1 VTDLRTFAFIERDHA
16 GYAINDGEAAVRL
29 ARTAGTVAVD
39 IETAGL
45 GRDMWDLR
53 CVSIGTSD
61 EVHVLDPVTQRAA
74 ITDALRAATT
84 MVFHNSPFDV
94 PVLTSLGYMR
104 IDDIERVHD
113 TIIDVRLARPSDHG
127 GHGLAD
133 AAKTHLGVDYERFK
147 RQAQQTY
154 REVTG
159 RTKAAMF
166 KESGLHSESY
176 AIYSAGDPLITIRV
190 YAAMPAAL
198 AHTFSDHPFKFS
210 GDWRAIRD
218 REQTENRQLLR
229 RSCIGIHTDFEVI
242 DEIRGELQARAA
254 DADAVLSSL
263 GIDVDLS
270 PVKVKEAAV
279 DELDRLGLLPARHPR
294 LMNGRPSASK
304 TALARINNPIV
315 EALITRSQAHAF
327 DDRYLK
333 AVEGLTFNGRVH
345 PQVAIHQARTG
356 RMSYS
361 GPPIQQFPPGV
372 RRMLRFE
379 RPVTS
384 MDWSSI
390 EPVIIANVSGETKLI
405 DQFEAGG
412 DIYLPV
418 AEAAGVDRKTA
429 KMVLLA
435 QFYGQGYRELAVRLN
450 RDEDETKKLVDELM
464 RPFGQIR
471 KAIRALRNIGDEHGK
486 VQTISRRVLPL
497 DALPETANQKFRG
510 YTAINYFVQGSAYD
524 VLAEVLYAIHLAGMD
539 DAVHAAMHDELVVDT
554 EAAPDVLRIMQ
565 APPPALIES
574 AGRVPVLRVES
585 VDLGRNWLDKKEP

>member
-1 VTDLRTFAFIERDHA
+1 MDLRTFAFIERDHA

-53 CVSIGTSD
+53 CVSIGTAD
-61 EVHVLDPVTQRAA
+61 EVHVLDPVTQRKAV
-74 ITDALRAATT
+74 TDALAAATT

-94 PVLTSLGYMR
+94 PVLTSLGYMH
-104 IDDIERVHD
+104 IDDIARVHD

-127 GHGLAD
+127 GHGLAS
-133 AAKTHLGVDYERFK
+133 AATTHLGLDYERFK
-147 RQAQQTY
+147 RQAQQTW
-154 REVTG
+154 REVTS
-159 RTKAAMF
+159 RTKSAMF
-166 KESGLHSESY
+166 KESGLDSEAY
-176 AIYSAGDPLITIRV
+176 AIYAAGDVLVTSRV

-198 AHTFSDHPFKFS
+198 AHTFSDHPFKRS

-218 REQTENRQLLR
+218 REQTANRLLLR

-242 DEIRGELQARAA
+242 DEIRGDLQGRAA

-263 GIDVDLS
+263 GIDVTLS

-279 DELDRLGLLPARHPR
+279 DELDRLGLVGSRYPR

-304 TALARINNPIV
+304 TALARINHPIV
-315 EALITRSQAHAF
+315 EALVTRSQAHAF
-327 DDRYLK
+327 DDRYLS
-333 AVEGLTFNGRVH
+333 AVEGLTFSGRVH
-345 PQVAIHQARTG
+345 PQVAIHLARTG

-372 RRMLRFE
+372 RRMLRFD

-390 EPVIIANVSGETKLI
+390 EPVIIANVAGETSLI
-405 DQFEAGG
+405 EHFEAGG
-412 DIYLPV
+412 DIYEPV
-418 AEAAGVDRKTA
+418 AKAAGVDRKTA
-429 KMVLLA
+429 KTTLLA
-435 QFYGQGYRELAVRLN
+435 QFYGQGYRELAVRLG
-450 RDEDETKKLVDELM
+450 RGEDETKQLVADLM
-464 RPFGQIR
+464 QPLTEIR
-471 KAIRALRNIGDEHGK
+471 KAIRALRNVGDQHGK
-486 VQTISRRVLPL
+486 AQTISRRVLPL
-497 DALPETANQKFRG
+497 DALESTGNHTFRG

-539 DAVHAAMHDELVVDT
+539 DVVHAAMHDELVVDT
-554 EAAPDVLRIMQ
+554 EASADVLRIMQ
-565 APPPALIES
+565 NPPPALIEAAS
-574 AGRVPVLRVES
+574 RVPVLRVES
-585 VDLGRNWLDKKEP
+585 VDLGRNWLDKN